1 MKEYLFSGA
10 GNTFVVLDG
19 RKGLPGG
26 LDRAW
31 IVDRCRVHCTDG
43 LMVLGPDAAADFR
56 MEFYNPDGS
65 GGMMCG
71 NGGRCIV
78 AFADFLGMQPQ
89 AADGCWVF
97 RAPDGL
103 HEATLLQC
111 PAPGRPSWTVRL
123 KMVDVEGVE
132 TLRSG
137 CFLNT
142 GTRHLVRF
150 VDDPDAVEV
159 EKEGP
164 LYRHDPAFAP
174 EGTNVNF
181 VGVFPDGLHVR
192 TFEKGVE
199 GETLACGTGLTASA
213 IAAFSA
219 GKAPGEPLGKA
230 VRYRLQCRRGDW
242 LSVEFV
248 PEDGRY
254 HDVYLTGPAE
264 ILENE

>member
-103 HEATLLQC
+103 HEATLLQR

-132 TLRSG
+132 SLRSG

-150 VDDPDAVEV
+150 VDDPAAVEV
-159 EKEGP
+159 
-164 LYRHDPAFAP
+164 
-174 EGTNVNF
+174 
-181 VGVFPDGLHVR
+181 
-192 TFEKGVE
+192 
-199 GETLACGTGLTASA
+199 
-213 IAAFSA
+213 
-219 GKAPGEPLGKA
+219 
-230 VRYRLQCRRGDW
+230 
-242 LSVEFV
+242 
-248 PEDGRY
+248 
-254 HDVYLTGPAE
+254 
-264 ILENE
+264 